1 MMKETG
7 IEDSLEEIN
16 NLKEKLKEFG
26 RKRNSTAMLFFSNG
40 EINYNKALDLL
51 KIIRREPTI
60 HNLDLII
67 DSGGGDIDMAV
78 KIAEIC
84 AHYSEKFT
92 VIVPFLAKSAATII
106 ALSADDLILGK
117 VGELGPIDPQ
127 VKHPTLDMYFPASS
141 IKNALEF
148 IESSKDPDIS
158 ISMAD
163 KLDPL
168 LIGAYIR
175 SLDVSKQYLSEVRII
190 KDSDNK
196 EEIIQAFTEKYID
209 HGYPITHE
217 ICKQLRLNFSL
228 NLADDELENLLY
240 DIHEDVIEF
249 MQEDDM
255 ETIICSPNNGH
266 VTIYNYNQ

>member
-1 MMKETG
+1 MKETEIG
-7 IEDSLEEIN
+7 DSIEVIN
-16 NLKEKLKEFG
+16 KLKENLKEFG
-26 RKRNSTAMLFFSNG
+26 TKRNSTAMLFFSNG
-40 EINYNKALDLL
+40 GIDYNKTLDFF
-51 KIIRREPTI
+51 KIIRREPPI
-60 HNLDLII
+60 HDLDLII
-67 DSGGGDIDMAV
+67 DSGGGDIGMAV

-84 AHYSEKFT
+84 EHYSHKFT

-127 VKHPTLDMYFPASS
+127 VKHPTLDLYFPASS

-148 IESSKDPDIS
+148 LESSNDPDIR
-158 ISMAD
+158 ITMAD

-175 SLDVSKQYLSEVRII
+175 SLDESKQYLSEVSII
-190 KDSDNK
+190 KNSDNS
-196 EEIIQAFTEKYID
+196 EEIIQAFTEKYMD
-209 HGYPITHE
+209 HGYPITRE
-217 ICKQLRLNFSL
+217 ICKRLSLNFSL

-240 DIHEDVIEF
+240 DIHEDVIEL
-249 MQEDDM
+249 MQDDDI
-255 ETIICSPNNGH
+255 ETIICTPNNGH

>member
-1 MMKETG
+1 MKETE
-7 IEDSLEEIN
+7 IEDSIEVIN
-16 NLKEKLKEFG
+16 KLKENLKEFG
-26 RKRNSTAMLFFSNG
+26 KKRNSTAILFFSNG
-40 EINYNKALDLL
+40 DIDYNKTFDFF
-51 KIIRREPTI
+51 KIIRREPPI
-60 HNLDLII
+60 HDLDLII
-67 DSGGGDIDMAV
+67 DSGGGDIGMAV

-84 AHYSEKFT
+84 EHYSHKFT

-106 ALSADDLILGK
+106 ALSADDLILVK

-148 IESSKDPDIS
+148 LESSNDPDIR
-158 ISMAD
+158 ITMAD

-175 SLDVSKQYLSEVRII
+175 SLDESKQYLSEVSII
-190 KDSDNK
+190 KNSDNS
-196 EEIIQAFTEKYID
+196 EEIIQAFTEKYMD

-217 ICKQLRLNFSL
+217 ICKRLSLNFSL

-240 DIHEDVIEF
+240 DIHEDIIDL
-249 MQEDDM
+249 MQEDGL

-266 VTIYNYNQ
+266 ITIYNYKQ

>member
-1 MMKETG
+1 MNETE
-7 IEDSLEEIN
+7 IEDSTEDIN
-16 NLKEKLKEFG
+16 ALKDKLKEFG
-26 RKRNSTAMLFFSNG
+26 KRRNSTVLLFFSNG
-40 EINYNKALDLL
+40 EIDYNKALDLL
-51 KIIRREPTI
+51 KIIRREPPI
-60 HNLDLII
+60 HDLDLII

-78 KIAEIC
+78 KIAKIC
-84 AHYSEKFT
+84 EHYSDKFT
-92 VIVPFLAKSAATII
+92 VIDPFLAKSATTII

-148 IESSKDPDIS
+148 LESSEDPDIK
-158 ISMAD
+158 ITMAD

-175 SLDVSKQYLSEVRII
+175 SLDVSKQYLSEVRVI
-190 KDSDNK
+190 KDSDNS
-196 EEIIQAFTEKYID
+196 EEIIQAFTEKYMD

-217 ICKQLRLNFSL
+217 ICKQLSLNCSLNF
-228 NLADDELENLLY
+228 ADEELENLLY
-240 DIHEDVIEF
+240 DIHEGVIEF

-266 VTIYNYNQ
+266 ITIHNYNQ